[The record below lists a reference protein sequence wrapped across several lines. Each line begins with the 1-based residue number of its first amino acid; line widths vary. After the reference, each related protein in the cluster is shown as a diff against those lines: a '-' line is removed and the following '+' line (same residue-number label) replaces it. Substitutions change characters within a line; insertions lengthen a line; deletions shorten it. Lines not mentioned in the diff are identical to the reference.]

1 MLFFQNGRN
10 RAISEGIQNSL
21 LGAINGGK
29 QTADVSKMHL
39 GSSTQCISKKLKL
52 VHKRWSFG
60 AETVFFMILR
70 IASKRAMFT
79 PLGATNF
86 QLFGPGTFK

>member
-1 MLFFQNGRN
+1 M
-10 RAISEGIQNSL
+10 AISEGIQ
-21 LGAINGGK
+21 K
-29 QTADVSKMHL
+29 QLMFQKSN
-39 GSSTQCISKKLKL
+39 KLKL

-86 QLFGPGTFK
+86 QLFGPGTFKQHLIIIPSFH

>member
-1 MLFFQNGRN
+1 MIKLSLLDDLTAILVFVIFQNGWN

-39 GSSTQCISKKLKL
+39 GSSAQCIS
-52 VHKRWSFG
+52 
-60 AETVFFMILR
+60 A
-70 IASKRAMFT
+70 
-79 PLGATNF
+79 P
-86 QLFGPGTFK
+86 